1 MNCETCR
8 ERKPQEPVPY
18 RVHTEDM
25 ARLERANRRW
35 FITWLITFVLLVGG
49 VIFFFWRESQFEV
62 VEETVT
68 QDVDTGDGDL
78 TLTGIGDIYYGE
90 SQANDQDTY
99 TNP

>member
-1 MNCETCR
+1 MNCETCKESR
-8 ERKPQEPVPY
+8 AQVSH

-35 FITWLITFVLLVGG
+35 FITWLITFTLLVGV
-49 VIFFFWRESQFEV
+49 VIFLFWRESQFEV

-68 QDVDTGDGDL
+68 QDIDTGDGDL

-90 SQANDQDTY
+90 SKANDQETH